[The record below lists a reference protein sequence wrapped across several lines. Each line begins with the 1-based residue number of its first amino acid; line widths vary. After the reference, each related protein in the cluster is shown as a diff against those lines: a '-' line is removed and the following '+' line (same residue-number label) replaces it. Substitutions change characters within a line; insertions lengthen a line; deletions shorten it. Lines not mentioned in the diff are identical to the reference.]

1 MFTTTQIKEIAQK
14 LQAMGLR
21 DSQFSRASLPP
32 TGDETFSVV
41 QDGQNKNL
49 TFKEL
54 VENIPTFSLS
64 DLLQRLDEMEQT
76 LTMTMQSL
84 SSQEIEKIQEC
95 QALVDQ
101 CRQTV
106 IKSVGDSKTEILKDA
121 HTNYAALSAIL
132 TEMSEKIAS
141 ILSELT
147 GNCTLTV
154 VSTQSGA
161 KVYLNGQQTGSIQVK
176 RGTLVAILITD
187 ESDEQLNNLVVS
199 VTATSTL
206 SLSPTVSGGAITTET
221 LTVTAT
227 PDDATI
233 EIDGKIRSSISVIS
247 GTSVHVKVSKEGYV
261 TQEEDVIVT
270 STTSKSYT
278 LVERE
283 EEYWSDLV
291 LTESDYSPCPIDGIP
306 AVGGLFI
313 LKASVTVHWNDGSTS
328 TRTDGITIEEK
339 FTTSPDVNSHIT
351 PSGSP
356 HTRFSLDANTA
367 VSQRQFMLTLY
378 TKGPDEQEISGSVQI
393 TQLAAEE
400 TLDVSPESLEV
411 PAAGGAQTVQIASNT
426 SWSIAVQDS

>member
-32 TGDETFSVV
+32 IGDETFSVV
-41 QDGQNKNL
+41 QNGQNKNL
-49 TFKEL
+49 TVKEL
-54 VENIPTFSLS
+54 VENIPVFSLS
-64 DLLQRLDEMEQT
+64 DLLQRLDEVEQT
-76 LTMTMQSL
+76 LTMTMRSL

-101 CRQTV
+101 CRQAV
-106 IKSVGDSKTEILKDA
+106 IKSVEDSKTEILKDA
-121 HTNYAALSAIL
+121 YTNYAALSAIL

-176 RGTLVAILITD
+176 RGTLVTILITD
-187 ESDEQLNNLVVS
+187 GADEQLNNLVVS

-206 SLSPTVSGGAITTET
+206 SLSPTVSGGATTTET

-227 PDDATI
+227 PADATI
-233 EIDGKIRSSISVIS
+233 EIEGEIRNSISVIS
-247 GTSVHVKVSKEGYV
+247 GTSVHVKVSKEGYI
-261 TQEEDVIVT
+261 TQEEDVVVA

-278 LVERE
+278 LVERR

-291 LTESDYSPCPIDGIP
+291 LAESDYSPNPIDSIP
-306 AVGGLFI
+306 AIGGLFI

-328 TRTDGITIEEK
+328 TKTTGITVEEK
-339 FTTSPDVNSHIT
+339 FTTSPDVNSHIA
-351 PSGSP
+351 PVGSAYL
-356 HTRFSLDANTA
+356 RLSLDPNTA

-378 TKGPDEQEISGSVQI
+378 TKGPDEQEISGSIQI

-400 TLDVSPESLEV
+400 TLEVSPKSLEV